1 MDEVASSINGR
12 PSADAEER
20 IASAAAA
27 AWRRLTVPDRVGKV
41 IGTMVEQAETAVAEE
56 VARFATR
63 LSQAE
68 DPERVL
74 TQLAHTVARRVLHPP
89 ISFISSTQRG
99 SEAVEVLAE
108 AFGVDDG

>member
-1 MDEVASSINGR
+1 MNE
-12 PSADAEER
+12 
-20 IASAAAA
+20 AAA
-27 AWRRLTVPDRVGKV
+27 AWRRFTTPDRVGMV
-41 IGTMVEQAETAVAEE
+41 IGTMVQQAEKAVAEE

-74 TQLAHTVARRVLHPP
+74 RQLAHTVARRVLHPP
-89 ISFISSTQRG
+89 ISFISSTERG
-99 SEAVEVLAE
+99 SEAIEVLAE